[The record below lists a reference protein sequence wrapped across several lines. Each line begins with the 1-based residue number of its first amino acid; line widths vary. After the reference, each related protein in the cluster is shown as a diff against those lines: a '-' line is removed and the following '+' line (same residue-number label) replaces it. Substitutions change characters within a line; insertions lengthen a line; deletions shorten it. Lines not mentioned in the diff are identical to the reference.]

1 MRALAHATAAALV
14 ALALAAALALL
25 GNALTRAGVAHQGEQ
40 AWADWRAARSPW
52 RWTLRQP
59 RDVVAGRAFGPG
71 RISAAGTD
79 ALTVAFAGGALQLGL
94 RLARPAS
101 LRQAPLL
108 ALQLTRSQALPLSI
122 IVRRTLTAPACV
134 AAAGRLPAT
143 AVTLRID
150 LAALHWRCADAPA
163 MMPARAAMLRLQIAG
178 PAGARIALRGAALL
192 STAPVALTTPLP
204 WSAWRAAAPA
214 MDTVPVVWLPARFS
228 SHLLAQRDALWRRDP
243 AAVALPAGVLPHAPA
258 APATMPWG
266 WIVIA
271 LCALPMLLAWPG
283 PGPRHL
289 AQRPAWLL
297 QALAA
302 MLPVLLVAYGIG
314 DSQTP
319 DLRSGTL
326 ITLALGYALLLTL
339 REDAALRPWHW
350 LGSWR
355 TTWLPLLPAVLASVL
370 WLLQA
375 QHAPQPADFA
385 RYLPWAALQQFLVL
399 VVVARRLDAA
409 LGRRTAA
416 VLAAATLFALGHAP
430 NTALMLLA
438 FAAGLWWAW
447 WFLRRGA
454 LLPVVLAHALAGT
467 LLQATASDSGWL
479 RSLAIGARY
488 LGSGG

>member
-25 GNALTRAGVAHQGEQ
+25 GNALTRAGVARQGEQ

-59 RDVVAGRAFGPG
+59 RDVVASRAFGPG
-71 RISAAGTD
+71 RVSAAGTD

-143 AVTLRID
+143 AATLRID

-192 STAPVALTTPLP
+192 PTAPVALTAPLP

-271 LCALPMLLAWPG
+271 LCALPMLLTWQG
-283 PGPRHL
+283 SRHL

-297 QALAA
+297 QALVA
-302 MLPVLLVAYGIG
+302 MLPVLLVAFGIG

-326 ITLALGYALLLTL
+326 IALTLGYALLLTL

-355 TTWLPLLPAVLASVL
+355 ATWLSLLPAVLASVL

-447 WFLRRGA
+447 WFLRHGA

-479 RSLAIGARY
+479 RSLAIGTRY

>member
-40 AWADWRAARSPW
+40 VWADWRAARSPW
-52 RWTLRQP
+52 RWALRQP
-59 RDVVAGRAFGPG
+59 HDVIASRAFGPG
-71 RISAAGTD
+71 RVSAGTD
-79 ALTVAFAGGALQLGL
+79 ALTVAFAGGTLQLGL

-108 ALQLTRSQALPLSI
+108 ALHLTRSQALPLSI

-143 AVTLRID
+143 AATLRID
-150 LAALHWRCADAPA
+150 LAALHWRCADEPA
-163 MMPARAAMLRLQIAG
+163 VMPTRAAMLRLQIAG

-192 STAPVALTTPLP
+192 PTASVVLTAPVP

-214 MDTVPVVWLPARFS
+214 MGTVPVVWLPARFS
-228 SHLLAQRDALWRRDP
+228 SRLLAQRDALWRRDP
-243 AAVALPAGVLPHAPA
+243 AAVALPAGVPPHAPA
-258 APATMPWG
+258 ATTMPWD
-266 WIVIA
+266 WIAIA
-271 LCALPMLLAWPG
+271 LCVLLMLLVRPD
-283 PGPRHL
+283 PRRL
-289 AQRPAWLL
+289 AHHRQLWLA

-302 MLPVLLVAYGIG
+302 MLPVLLVAFGIG

-319 DLRSGTL
+319 DLRSGML
-326 ITLALGYALLLTL
+326 IALALGYALLLTL
-339 REDAALRPWHW
+339 REDPALRPWHW
-350 LGSWR
+350 LGLR
-355 TTWLPLLPAVLASVL
+355 RAAWLPLLPVVPAAIL

-375 QHAPQPADFA
+375 RHALQPADFA
-385 RYLPWAALQQFLVL
+385 RYLPWAALQQFLLLVL
-399 VVVARRLDAA
+399 VARRLDAA

-416 VLAAATLFALGHAP
+416 VLAAATLFALAHAP

-447 WFLRRGA
+447 CFLRDGA
-454 LLPVVLAHALAGT
+454 LLPVVLAHALCGA
-467 LLQATASDSGWL
+467 LLQASTSDSGWL

-488 LGSGG
+488 LGKGG

>member
-25 GNALTRAGVAHQGEQ
+25 GNALTRAGVARQGEQ

-59 RDVVAGRAFGPG
+59 RDVVASRAFGPG

-143 AVTLRID
+143 AATLRID
-150 LAALHWRCADAPA
+150 LAALHWRCANVPA

-192 STAPVALTTPLP
+192 PIAPVALTAPVP

-228 SHLLAQRDALWRRDP
+228 SRLLAQRDALWRRDP

-266 WIVIA
+266 RIVIA
-271 LCALPMLLAWPG
+271 LCALPMLLAWPS
-283 PGPRHL
+283 PRHL

-302 MLPVLLVAYGIG
+302 MLPVLLVAFGVG

-355 TTWLPLLPAVLASVL
+355 ATWLPLLPVALASVL

-479 RSLAIGARY
+479 RSLAIGTLY